1 MSLKL
6 ERDIIKLTKEL
17 HKERKRIN
25 WIILQMKNGMTE
37 LATETVSQI
46 IEQGIES
53 EFEEVQ
59 LTVNEQIA
67 RLI

>member
-53 EFEEVQ
+53 EFEEVE